1 MEVRNLLIRN
11 VIPILDP
18 DNMEQSADSFL
29 ADYGGYMKQIAAI
42 AKHDSGFALYESN
55 VAPIH
60 EEHGDFFST
69 IAKITDAA
77 GIKLYAA
84 IYTFVDSYYG
94 VDPARTRPTTLTAL
108 QTKISSVQLVK
119 PFGPISRASLKRLS
133 SSQYLELSS

>member
-11 VIPILDP
+11 VVPILDP

-84 IYTFVDSYYG
+84 IYTFADSYYG
-94 VDPARTRPTTLTAL
+94 VDPAYKTYNANGVANANFVCPAREAFWSYL
-108 QTKISSVQLVK
+108 QSVVEEIIE
-119 PFGPISRASLKRLS
+119 FPIS
-133 SSQYLELSS
+133 